1 MHWKPRQ
8 QVVER
13 GLSPRAECWR
23 RVTRWGTGAR
33 VRGRWV
39 LGSLLSRLC
48 ALLHLMPTVTSGGA
62 GVLLK
67 ALLLS
72 LSLFCGWRVRHR
84 EEKWLDCGPV
94 ADNVLCAFFPLLNL
108 WWRPHK
114 KVDIHEILYFPRGF
128 NVCGK
133 DHLITFIFKSSVI
146 KFRN

>member
-1 MHWKPRQ
+1 MQWKPRQ

-23 RVTRWGTGAR
+23 RVTQWGIRAR

-39 LGSLLSRLC
+39 LGSLLSHLC
-48 ALLHLMPTVTSGGA
+48 ELLHLMPTVTSGGA

-72 LSLFCGWRVRHR
+72 PFYGWRVRHR
-84 EEKWLDCGPV
+84 EEKWLDCGSV
-94 ADNVLCAFFPLLNL
+94 ADNVLSVHFFPFWICDEDHIRKLIFMRFFIFQGVLM
-108 WWRPHK
+108 
-114 KVDIHEILYFPRGF
+114 
-128 NVCGK
+128 CGK

-146 KFRN
+146 KFRNE